1 MVWCMEELQQIACEL
16 QTMWVIGWRLWKL
29 QDIVCMIQTMRW
41 LVEYAVELLL
51 MMTMTHG
58 IIAIFCV
65 DRD

>member
-1 MVWCMEELQQIACEL
+1 MVWSIKKLQQIACEL
-16 QTMWVIGWRLWKL
+16 QTMWLICWRLENL